1 MVNIAIAISKNYQSC
16 IASGAV
22 EAYRCWLALCRASSA
37 ARMQEGMAMS
47 EERAQILEML
57 VAGRVTVEQAEQLL
71 KAIDAQSSP
80 AQHGAPSE
88 ASMQGRGDGHS
99 ENFVA
104 SLTAEEL
111 IALRD
116 NGVSGAYVEQMH
128 AAGLNRLRVK
138 DLIKL
143 YNNGVTPSFVLDL
156 QEAGLADLTR
166 DQLIKLF
173 CHGVNA
179 DYVREIYALGLDRA
193 TPDELVKM
201 YDHGVDADFVREM
214 RNLGYTNLSPARWVS
229 LRDNGVEGDDPAN
242 ADEEEDWE

>member
-1 MVNIAIAISKNYQSC
+1 MVNIAIDFGNYCQLP
-16 IASGAV
+16 IVSGAV
-22 EAYRCWLALCRASSA
+22 EVHRCCLALCRASSG
-37 ARMQEGMAMS
+37 ARMQEGTGMS

-71 KAIDAQSSP
+71 KAVDASSSP
-80 AQHGAPSE
+80 AHHGATSE
-88 ASMQGRGDGHS
+88 AGIQRRRDGRS
-99 ENFVA
+99 ENIFA

-116 NGVSGAYVEQMH
+116 NGVSGAYVEQMR
-128 AAGLNRLRVK
+128 AAGLNGLRVK

-143 YNNGVTPSFVLDL
+143 YNNGVTPHFVLDL

-173 CHGVNA
+173 CHGVDA
-179 DYVREIYALGLDRA
+179 DYVREIFALGLDGA

-201 YDHGVDADFVREM
+201 YDHGVDAAFVREM
-214 RNLGYTNLSPARWVS
+214 RGLGYTDLTPARWVS
-229 LRDNGVEGDDPAN
+229 LRDNGVEGDYPAN
-242 ADEEEDWE
+242 ADELGKWE